1 MIDVANRAG
10 CDVFSVGLCY
20 RDILSRHG
28 PAGMATGITVD
39 PMWFV
44 RMYCAKIIPDGNCQP
59 LWKASC
65 QLVDICKDSRIA
77 AGRRPDVVAAA
88 AVVIACEGLAVEPGR
103 PELQSVLEMAK
114 ILEAPVATLR
124 RRRHE
129 MLEQLVAASKAL
141 PWSTN
146 DITTKNVCKHLSFI
160 LKVPFE
166 LLFSHARWKL
176 LDGSLDVLVI
186 FRPPPPPTSSLPF
199 PYSTLLDILSVLAAL
214 FATE

>member
-44 RMYCAKIIPDGNCQP
+44 RVYCTKIIPDGNCQP

-88 AVVIACEGLAVEPGR
+88 AVVIACEGLAVAPGR
-103 PELQSVLEMAK
+103 PELRSVLEMAK

-146 DITTKNVCKHLSFI
+146 DITTKNVYKHLSFI
-160 LKVPFE
+160 LKVLFE
-166 LLFSHARWKL
+166 LLFSHLEVARWVVGCVGNFSTPTPTHL
-176 LDGSLDVLVI
+176 FPSIPI
-186 FRPPPPPTSSLPF
+186 FNPSRYHVCPCSIIR
-199 PYSTLLDILSVLAAL
+199 Y
-214 FATE
+214 